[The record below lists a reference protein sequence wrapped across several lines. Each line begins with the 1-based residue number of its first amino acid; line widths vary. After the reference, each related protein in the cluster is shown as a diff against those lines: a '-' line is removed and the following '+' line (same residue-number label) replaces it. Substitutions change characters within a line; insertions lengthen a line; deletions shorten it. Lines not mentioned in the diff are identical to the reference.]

1 LTEKQ
6 TSEAVFSILDPRGIM
21 PEWDVIPL
29 TAPRLDTLEGKT
41 VYVYSFEGFAQL
53 MPEIERL
60 LPEFA
65 PGVKT
70 VFWDNNVGKSESK
83 SGQGPVMVGG
93 TLSSSEIL
101 GGEVI
106 KEIREN
112 ADAVIVGNGF

>member
-1 LTEKQ
+1 MTEKQ
-6 TSEAVFSILDPRGIM
+6 TKEAVFSILDPRGIM
-21 PEWDVIPL
+21 PEWEVIPL
-29 TAPRLDTLEGKT
+29 TAPRLDTLDGKT

-60 LPEFA
+60 LPELA

-70 VFWDNNVGKSESK
+70 VFWDNNVG
-83 SGQGPVMVGG
+83 SGQGPAMVGG

-101 GGEVI
+101 GGEVV